1 MEVTG
6 PITAVLFVRTSAP
19 STDFTVKLVD
29 VYPGGCA
36 YNVCDGI
43 FRRNYEPYQPT
54 KIRVDL
60 WPTSTLFRRGHR
72 VRVEISS
79 SNFPHYDRNPNTGRT
94 IATESDPITA
104 EQTVFHSPGALSYIL
119 LPLIPR

>member
-1 MEVTG
+1 M
-6 PITAVLFVRTSAP
+6 RTSAP

-29 VYPGGCA
+29 VYAGGRA

-43 FRRNYEPYQPT
+43 FRRNYENGENSPNQPT
-54 KIRVDL
+54 KIHVDL

-79 SNFPHYDRNPNTGRT
+79 SNFPRYDRNPNTGRT
-94 IATESDPITA
+94 ISTESDPMTA
-104 EQTVFHSPGALSYIL
+104 DQTVFHSPGAPSNIL
-119 LPLIPR
+119 LPVIPR